1 MLAAGLAAGAAAVAG
16 GVAAAA
22 RLTGGPDY
30 ARGPLPIASG
40 VIDGVYNPYG
50 TELGAR
56 ISAALADVPP
66 RVHRTGGSV
75 DNLARVI
82 DGRDTFGFSA
92 ADVLARTLAAPTGHG
107 LAGLAHIYDD
117 YVHLAVTE
125 RSGISSL
132 HELRG
137 KRVSQDLPGSGVELV
152 ARRVLTVLGM
162 DPHRDVVPV
171 HRHLTDSIALL
182 RAGHIDAFFWSGGLP
197 TAAVVRLART
207 LPIRLLPL
215 GRLGDA
221 MVHRYGPYYRASVIP
236 NMMYPGVGS
245 GPSLALPNYVVTRDG
260 VDDGLAFHITKIII
274 ERRDAIAAK
283 VPSANQL
290 DVHSAIQTGA
300 LDLHPGAVRYY
311 RSIKP

>member
-1 MLAAGLAAGAAAVAG
+1 MLASGLAAGAAAAVG
-16 GVAAAA
+16 AAAGCS
-22 RLTGGPDY
+22 RMTDGPDHP
-30 ARGPLPIASG
+30 RGALPIASG
-40 VIDGVYNPYG
+40 VIDGVYHPYG
-50 TELGAR
+50 AELAGR
-56 ISAALADVPP
+56 ISASLAGVPP

-82 DGRDTFGFSA
+82 DGTDTFGFSA
-92 ADVLARTLAAPTGHG
+92 ADVLARTLAAPTGHD

-117 YVHLAVTE
+117 YIHLVVTE

-152 ARRVLTVLGM
+152 ARRVLAVLGM

-221 MVHRYGPYYRASVIP
+221 MVRRYGPYYRASMIP

-245 GPSLALPNYVVTRDG
+245 VSSLALPNYVVTRAR
-260 VDDGLAFHITKIII
+260 VDDGLAYHITRLII

-290 DVHSAIQTGA
+290 DVHNAIQTGA
-300 LDLHPGAVRYY
+300 LDLHPGAARYY